1 MKRIFQTLFM
11 LALCVGSAWYLG
23 LIYAVIGG
31 LTILFMLVTSF
42 WQQSG
47 LLPRDVIVA
56 IGVGLVWPVLLLAAG
71 VYYGSARLAAQRSN
85 RLSAIAMTGEAGLR
99 GVKDLEHSERRD
111 EGRGEARAD
120 PRLLGRYTDN

>member
-1 MKRIFQTLFM
+1 MKRTFQTLLM

-23 LIYAVIGG
+23 SIYALLGG
-31 LTILFMLVTSF
+31 LAALFMLATSF

-47 LLPRDVIVA
+47 LLPRDGIVA

-85 RLSAIAMTGEAGLR
+85 RLSAISLTGEASLR

-111 EGRGEARAD
+111 KDRGEARAD
-120 PRLLGRYTDN
+120 PRLLGRHTDN